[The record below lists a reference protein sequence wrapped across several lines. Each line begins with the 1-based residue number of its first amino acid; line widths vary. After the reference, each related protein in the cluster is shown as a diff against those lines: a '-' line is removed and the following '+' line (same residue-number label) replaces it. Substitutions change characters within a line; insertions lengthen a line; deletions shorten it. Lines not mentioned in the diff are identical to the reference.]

1 MTSLVGREEFRAM
14 QSRQFAEESFGGSL
28 PKFLTAFT
36 SRNELS
42 EEEIREMQEIIEK
55 TVHDRGNYGEWK

>member
-36 SRNELS
+36 SRNKLS
-42 EEEIREMQEIIEK
+42 EEEIREMQEI
-55 TVHDRGNYGEWK
+55 H